1 MRLIAWVLIG
11 KAVITLKMVI
21 FYSIPAILVR
31 RPDYT
36 FWLKYVQMS
45 LAGSAQMVSR
55 TIILTQENTPAIFDN
70 STTFYTQVRGERIAT
85 LESANFGTMISVI
98 PRPSPTGDEIEM
110 VINLE
115 DHAEKKPKAVK
126 PKKSMHCR

>member
-1 MRLIAWVLIG
+1 M
-11 KAVITLKMVI
+11 
-21 FYSIPAILVR
+21 
-31 RPDYT
+31 
-36 FWLKYVQMS
+36 
-45 LAGSAQMVSR
+45 
-55 TIILTQENTPAIFDN
+55 IIVPP
-70 STTFYTQVRGERIAT
+70 SYTQVRGERIAT